1 MNVKAFMTAVP
12 AAREAHAGGK
22 GGAHRRQ
29 GRCKPVDGLRHSLAH
44 QPGLPGLISLDIDPD

>member
-12 AAREAHAGGK
+12 AAKEAHAGGK

-29 GRCKPVDGLRHSLAH
+29 GRRTPAAREAH
-44 QPGLPGLISLDIDPD
+44 TGGKEGASR